1 MIEKNDGETWTA
13 MDIGHHLSIQ
23 TAVLEA
29 ILIELGSD
37 KDSSAEHIYN
47 YMKGPVT

>member
-1 MIEKNDGETWTA
+1 MIGKNDGETWNA

-29 ILIELGSD
+29 ILIDMGSD
-37 KDSSAEHIYN
+37 KGSSAEHIYN
-47 YMKGPVT
+47 YMKGPIT